1 VTDKDVDLSYPSL
14 FISLF
19 NLVYCIISYLAEK
32 PQAPQNKRHVANCI
46 ISFLTE
52 KPQASQS
59 KRHVADLLFIVFSP
73 DAQLVQDIH
82 QGSAPFAQPIFH
94 FWRYLRILCPNNQ
107 MIRFQLLQVKAECF
121 V

>member
-1 VTDKDVDLSYPSL
+1 MAFRRSWVQVPLSPGKKVTDKDVDLSYPSL

-32 PQAPQNKRHVANCI
+32 PQAPQ
-46 ISFLTE
+46 
-52 KPQASQS
+52 S

-82 QGSAPFAQPIFH
+82 QGSAPFAQPVLH

-107 MIRFQLLQVKAECF
+107 MIRFQLLQVNTECF